1 MKVLGAGGVVLNKAG
16 EVLLIRDRQ
25 GYWVFPKGHLDPGE
39 TLPQAAVREVA
50 EETGIVAQVVAE
62 LSLTVYTNNKGVPR
76 QIHWYLMQ
84 GEGQVQLED
93 GLSGVGFFEPNEAL
107 RILAFPDDVR
117 LLQEAIA
124 KRAD

>member
-39 TLPQAAVREVA
+39 TLQQAAVREVA